1 MKQPPASSR
10 KRYKVIAAAILLLAI
25 MATSLHG
32 GPSLKR
38 MVGTDAYCSLAR
50 SQHPP
55 VMLWAWEAPSN
66 LGWIDPSRFGVA
78 FLSETI
84 TLSGDSLESKP
95 RMQPLVVPPGTYR
108 MAVVRVE
115 RDNKNEP
122 TLSQHQLDGLVYR
135 VVRRA
140 KESNTSAIQIDFDA
154 RKSERE
160 FYRDFLTRLRKE
172 LPAPTALSMTAL
184 ASWCIGDGWVDEL
197 CVDEI
202 VPMFFSLGVDKKQV
216 LTHLRDRG
224 KVRSYGKR
232 LGIGIADD
240 PQMLGALA
248 NGRAR
253 GVLRKSSLYLFS
265 GRAWTE
271 SKARRLLAG
280 VGM

>member
-1 MKQPPASSR
+1 
-10 KRYKVIAAAILLLAI
+10 
-25 MATSLHG
+25 
-32 GPSLKR
+32 
-38 MVGTDAYCSLAR
+38 MVGTDAFCSLAR

-66 LGWIDPSRFGVA
+66 LDWVDPTRFGVA
-78 FLSETI
+78 FLSETL

-108 MAVVRVE
+108 MAVVRIE
-115 RDNKNEP
+115 RNNKNEP

-140 KESNTSAIQIDFDA
+140 RESTASAIQIDFDA

-160 FYRDFLTRLRKE
+160 FYRNFLTRLRKE

-184 ASWCIGDGWVDEL
+184 ASWCIGDGWVDDL

-202 VPMFFSLGVDKKQV
+202 VPMFFSMGVDKKQV
-216 LTHLRDRG
+216 LTHLRDKGR
-224 KVRSYGKR
+224 VRSYGKR

-240 PQMLGALA
+240 PQMLDALA

-253 GVLRKSSLYLFS
+253 GMVRKSSLYLFS

-271 SKARRLLAG
+271 SRARRLLAG